1 MASITIT
8 ASDTCAGGGH
18 VTFSITGAKSAVF
31 KGVVVADLLGP
42 IEDVEVEAF
51 VKLCVR
57 LAKVDRSVAQLKT
70 ALQNGLV
77 VDI

>member
-18 VTFSITGAKSAVF
+18 VTFTITGAKSAVI
-31 KGVVVADLLGP
+31 KGVVVGDLTGP
-42 IEDVEVEAF
+42 IDDSEVENF
-51 VKLCVR
+51 VRLCVR
-57 LAKVDRSVAQLKT
+57 LAKVDRTVAQLKT
-70 ALQNGLV
+70 ALLGGLV